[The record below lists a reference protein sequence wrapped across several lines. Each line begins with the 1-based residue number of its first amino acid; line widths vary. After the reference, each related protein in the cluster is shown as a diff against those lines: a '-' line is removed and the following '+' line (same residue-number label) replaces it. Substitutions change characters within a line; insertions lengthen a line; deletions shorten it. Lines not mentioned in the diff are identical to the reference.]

1 MSVVIVC
8 ALGIILVRFVIIVIV
23 HDLIFIVFFSIFEK
37 KEKKNDKKQ
46 KEYFAQNSV
55 TRFRFRRNKAFPC
68 GDAAH
73 LGRHILSH
81 CHTTIA

>member
-23 HDLIFIVFFSIFEK
+23 HDLIFIVFTIFVKKGEK
-37 KEKKNDKKQ
+37 KMKKKRKK
-46 KEYFAQNSV
+46 YFARNSV
-55 TRFRFRRNKAFPC
+55 KRFRFRSNKPFPF
-68 GDAAH
+68 GDAAD
-73 LGRHILSH
+73 LGRHIPSY